1 MQRELMLTGIGGQ
14 GIQLAA
20 KTIALAAVAE
30 GRQAML
36 LGSYAG
42 AMRGGQT
49 DASVV
54 FADQRL
60 KALPKLPSAWSA
72 IVMHPDYW
80 PMTRERIRPNGVV
93 VVNATTV
100 DDVGR
105 DDLTVFR
112 FRAGDLSQEMG
123 APMAASYILLGA
135 YATIT
140 GLVTVDALVEA
151 MKETVPPYRTQ
162 HLANNE
168 AALRKGGEIA
178 ESLSA
183 PAWVE
188 TVGAGGQ

>member
-20 KTIALAAVAE
+20 KTLALAAVAE

-54 FADQRL
+54 VADGRL
-60 KALPKLPSAWSA
+60 RALPKLPSAWSA

-80 PMTRERIRPNGVV
+80 PSTRERIRPNGIV
-93 VVNATTV
+93 VVNSTTV
-100 DDVGR
+100 DEVGR
-105 DDLTVFR
+105 DDLHAVR
-112 FRAGDLSQEMG
+112 IPAGDIAQQMG

-135 YATIT
+135 YAAVT
-140 GLVTVDALVEA
+140 GVVGVDSLVEA
-151 MKETVPPYRTQ
+151 MRETVPSYRTQ

-168 AALRKGGEIA
+168 AALRKGA
-178 ESLSA
+178 ELVDPLVT

-188 TVGAGGQ
+188 AAA